1 MKIQDKNLTERRRMA
16 FETTTK
22 IADLLREIIPET
34 YEVVTTIQEFDNFIN
49 LTVSVYDRKL
59 NIKDAKQ
66 VVHYYEYL
74 NSEISLR
81 MCEAMCQDFIECTL
95 VEANE
100 YLAKLELQKAEADEQ
115 AEAEQDNKPQQ

>member
-1 MKIQDKNLTERRRMA
+1 MEIQDKNLTERRRMA

-22 IADLLREIIPET
+22 IADLLREIVPET
-34 YEVVTTIQEFDNFIN
+34 NEVVTTVQEFDNFIN
-49 LTVSVYDRKL
+49 MTVSVYDRKL
-59 NIKDAKQ
+59 RIKDAKM
-66 VVHYYEYL
+66 VIYHYECL

-81 MCEAMCQDFIECTL
+81 MCETMCQYFIECTL

-115 AEAEQDNKPQQ
+115 AEAEQDNQPQQ